1 MTNVV
6 SADGTTL
13 VARRCGHG
21 IPVVLI
27 HGSAGGLDSWDGVAP
42 FLADAFEVW
51 VYARRGYAPSQ
62 TGGHEKTFADD
73 VADALAVVHAAGGDA
88 HLVGASYGGTV
99 GLHVARNNASALRS
113 LAVFEPPLFASGAA
127 LLPVLGSY
135 ESLIASGDLAAA
147 ARLFAEKVARIPT
160 ELLVT
165 LQPDGGDVAEAVG
178 CLSDLHAMA
187 SDETDVDRWTDITIP
202 TLLMQGANSW
212 PPIPSTM
219 ERLASVLPA
228 AHRCVLV
235 GQSHFATHT
244 APELF
249 AAELRRFLYKHSG

>member
-13 VARRCGHG
+13 VARRFGHG

-42 FLADAFEVW
+42 FLTDAFEVW
-51 VYARRGYAPSQ
+51 VYARRGYAPSG
-62 TGGHEKTFADD
+62 TGAQAKTFADE
-73 VADALAVVHAAGGDA
+73 VADALAVVDAAGGDA

-99 GLHVARNNASALRS
+99 ALHVARNNASALRS
-113 LAVFEPPLFASGAA
+113 LTIFEPPLFASGAA
-127 LLPVLGSY
+127 LLSVLESY
-135 ESLIASGDLAAA
+135 ESLIASGELAAA
-147 ARLFAEKVARIPT
+147 ARLFAEKVARVPT

-165 LQPDGGDVAEAVG
+165 LQPEDDDVAEAAG
-178 CLSDLHAMA
+178 CLSDLRAMA
-187 SDETDVDRWTDITIP
+187 RDETDVDRWADITIP

-228 AHRCVLV
+228 AHRCVLE

-249 AAELRRFLYKHSG
+249 AAELLRFLYKHSG

>member
-13 VARRCGHG
+13 GARRFGHG

-42 FLADAFEVW
+42 FLTDAFEVW
-51 VYARRGYAPSQ
+51 VYARRGYAPSG
-62 TGGHEKTFADD
+62 TGAPENTFADE
-73 VADALAVVHAAGGDA
+73 VADALAVVDAAGGDA

-99 GLHVARNNASALRS
+99 ALHVARNNASALRS
-113 LAVFEPPLFASGAA
+113 LTIFEPPLFASGAA
-127 LLPVLGSY
+127 LLSVLESY
-135 ESLIASGDLAAA
+135 ESLIASGELAAA
-147 ARLFAEKVARIPT
+147 ARLFAEKVARVPT

-165 LQPDGGDVAEAVG
+165 LQPEDGDVAEAAG
-178 CLSDLHAMA
+178 CLSDLRAMA
-187 SDETDVDRWTDITIP
+187 SDETDVDRWADITIP

-212 PPIPSTM
+212 QPIPSTM
-219 ERLASVLPA
+219 ERLAGVLPA
-228 AHRCVLV
+228 AHRIVLE
-235 GQSHFATHT
+235 GQSHFATRT

-249 AAELRRFLYKHSG
+249 ATELLRFLYIHSA

>member
-1 MTNVV
+1 MERRLLRVV
-6 SADGTTL
+6 
-13 VARRCGHG
+13 VATAYLSSSFTVRLAGWIRGMVSHRFSLTHSRSG
-21 IPVVLI
+21 STPVAAI
-27 HGSAGGLDSWDGVAP
+27 
-42 FLADAFEVW
+42 
-51 VYARRGYAPSQ
+51 APSQ

-187 SDETDVDRWTDITIP
+187 SDETDVDRWTDIDIP
-202 TLLMQGANSW
+202 ILLIQGANSW

>member
-1 MTNVV
+1 MINVV
-6 SADGTTL
+6 SADGTPL
-13 VARRCGHG
+13 VARRSGHG

-42 FLADAFEVW
+42 FLTDAFEVW
-51 VYARRGYAPSQ
+51 VYARRGYAPSG
-62 TGGHEKTFADD
+62 TGAHQKTFADD
-73 VADALAVVHAAGGDA
+73 VADALAVVHAAGGYA

-99 GLHVARNNASALRS
+99 GLHVARNNSSVLRS
-113 LAVFEPPLFASGAA
+113 LTIFEPPLFASGAA
-127 LLPVLGSY
+127 LLSVLESY
-135 ESLIASGDLAAA
+135 ESLIAAGDLAAA
-147 ARLFAEKVARIPT
+147 ARLFAEKVARVPT

-187 SDETDVDRWTDITIP
+187 SDETDGRTNITIP

-249 AAELRRFLYKHSG
+249 AAELLRFLYKHSG